1 METPK
6 EKALSLY
13 KEFHHTCNCTIA
25 GTSTIFREIAK
36 NCALICVRENLSV
49 LEHIRKPENTIL
61 LFEGT
66 EFSMFSADEY
76 RDYWL
81 QVKEELKNVY

>member
-36 NCALICVRENLSV
+36 NCALICVREQIKSART
-49 LEHIRKPENTIL
+49 EDRK
-61 LFEGT
+61 
-66 EFSMFSADEY
+66 
-76 RDYWL
+76 YWEE
-81 QVKEELKNVY
+81 VKKELNNVY

>member
-36 NCALICVRENLSV
+36 DCALICAREQMKSARTKED
-49 LEHIRKPENTIL
+49 LE
-61 LFEGT
+61 
-66 EFSMFSADEY
+66 
-76 RDYWL
+76 YWK
-81 QVKEELKNVY
+81 QVKKELKNVY